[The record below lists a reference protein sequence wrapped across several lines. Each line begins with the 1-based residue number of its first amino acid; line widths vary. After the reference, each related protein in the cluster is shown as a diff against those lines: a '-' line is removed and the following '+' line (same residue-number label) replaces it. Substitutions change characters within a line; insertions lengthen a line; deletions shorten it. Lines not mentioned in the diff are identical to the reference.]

1 MINISPVPL
10 RVPAEQE
17 VFFRLVNKDL
27 EYLDSYS
34 KPKEMCCLQQVNNT
48 FFVKVLFDLNC
59 FDFDSNDLNSFEL
72 LIF

>member
-1 MINISPVPL
+1 MPL
-10 RVPAEQE
+10 SVSAEQK
-17 VFFRLVNKDL
+17 VFFRLVNKEL
-27 EYLDSYS
+27 ECLDFSS
-34 KPKEMCCLQQVNNT
+34 NPKEMCCLQQVNNT